1 MKDINKGVI
10 LMLISSLCYA
20 LMGAFAKKLS
30 ADISSLEVVFFKN
43 IIGVFLV
50 GITLFK
56 LPLVNSGSRPIL
68 LFFRGAMGFAAL
80 LAFFYTIAN
89 LPLADAMILVKTS
102 PIFVAVFAF
111 LFLREK
117 LGIKGWVAVF
127 IGFIG
132 MIFVVQPEG
141 FSLNKVQI
149 IGIFS
154 GVGAGLAYTSIRE
167 LKRHYDTR
175 AIVLSMSLIGTIA
188 PAVLMSV
195 AYIYEPSGYDFLFA
209 KFVMPGLDEWL
220 SIFGM
225 GLFATLSQIFMTR
238 AYGLTRAGIVGAV
251 SYMSVFFS
259 MLLGFILGDAL
270 SDIWKILGIILI
282 VIGGILVAKEK

>member
-10 LMLISSLCYA
+10 LMLISSLSYA
-20 LMGAFAKKLS
+20 LMGAFAKNLS
-30 ADISSLEVVFFKN
+30 SQISSLEVVFFKN
-43 IIGVFLV
+43 LVGVILV

-56 LPLVNSGSRPIL
+56 YPLVNVGSRPIL

-89 LPLADAMILVKTS
+89 MPLADAMILVKTS

-127 IGFIG
+127 IGFVG
-132 MIFVVQPEG
+132 MIFIVQPQG
-141 FSLNKVQI
+141 FSLDKVQM

-154 GVGAGLAYTSIRE
+154 GLGAGLAYTSIRE

-175 AIVLSMSLIGTIA
+175 AIVLSMSAIGTIA
-188 PAVLMSV
+188 PVILMSI
-195 AYIYEPSGYDFLFA
+195 AQIYEPSGYDFLFA
-209 KFVMPGLDEWL
+209 KFVMPGVNEWL
-220 SIFGM
+220 SIFAM
-225 GLFATLSQIFMTR
+225 GLFATLSQIFMTK
-238 AYGLTRAGIVGAV
+238 AYGATRAGIVGAV

-259 MLLGFILGDAL
+259 MILGFIFGDFL
-270 SDIWKILGIILI
+270 DDIWKLLGIILV